1 MSAKGN
7 KVTTQLADAPDP
19 GAGTGG
25 VPDDHVSTVPEAERL
40 LAQLAFLDPGTAARE
55 RVRERVVE
63 LHLPLVRQL
72 ARRYRSRSE
81 PMDDILQAGA
91 VGLVKAI
98 DRYEPERGPFLPFA
112 VPTILGEIKRF
123 FRDTSWSVRVP
134 RRLRDRRLELF
145 RTTDSLTQR
154 LGRAPTVAELA
165 GQLRLTEEEVIEG
178 LDACAAY
185 STSSLDA
192 PALADDDTV
201 TLADQFG
208 EEDGELDLVEQRE
221 GIEPALEELPSRE
234 REILLMRFYGN
245 MTQAQIGEQVGISQM
260 HVSRLLSRSLER
272 LRERLGAAN
281 V

>member
-1 MSAKGN
+1 M
-7 KVTTQLADAPDP
+7 TTQLADAPVP
-19 GAGTGG
+19 GAGPAA
-25 VPDDHVSTVPEAERL
+25 VPADEANPATETPATETEMLLHRL
-40 LAQLAFLDPGTAARE
+40 GRLESGSAEHE
-55 RVRERVVE
+55 RVRERLVE
-63 LHLPLVRQL
+63 LNLPLVRQL

-81 PMDDILQAGA
+81 PMEDILQAGA

-98 DRYEPERGPFLPFA
+98 DRFEPERGAFLPFA
-112 VPTILGEIKRF
+112 IPTILGEMKRF

-145 RTTDSLTQR
+145 RTTDNLTQG
-154 LGRAPTVAELA
+154 LGRAPTLGELA
-165 GQLRLTEEEVIEG
+165 SHLKLTEDEVVEG

-192 PALADDDTV
+192 PALAGDDAI
-201 TLADQFG
+201 TLADQLG
-208 EEDGELDLVEQRE
+208 EEDEELDLVEQRE
-221 GIEPALEELPSRE
+221 GIEPALEELPARE

-260 HVSRLLSRSLER
+260 HVSRLLSRSLDQ
-272 LRERLGAAN
+272 LRDRLGAN